1 MASVTAIVLTKDE
14 EQNIL
19 PCLRALNWV
28 DEIVVYD
35 SGSSDETVEQARKE
49 GASVLNDTEW
59 SGFGRQRQKAQQH
72 ATSDWVLM
80 VDADE
85 RVTLELKESIK
96 AVLTEDDRN
105 KAFALPRLSWCFGRF
120 IRHSGWYPDYVLRLY
135 PRESCQYNDHLV
147 HESLVVGEKMMVTR
161 LRGDLIHY
169 TYKDLNHY
177 LVKSAGYA
185 AQWAEQRFAAGR
197 RVTLWQGALHGFTC
211 FLRMYLFRAGFLDGK
226 QGLLLALLSAH
237 STFVKYA
244 SLWLKYQPTPP
255 PSSHDK

>member
-1 MASVTAIVLTKDE
+1 MTSVTAIVLAKDE

-19 PCLRALNWV
+19 PCLRALSWAN
-28 DEIVVYD
+28 EIIVYD
-35 SGSSDETVEQARKE
+35 SGSSDETIERARKE
-49 GASVLNDTEW
+49 GASVVSDTEW
-59 SGFGRQRQKAQQH
+59 SGFGCQRQKAQQH

-80 VDADE
+80 IDADE
-85 RVTLELKESIK
+85 RVTPELAESIK
-96 AVLTEDDRN
+96 SVLTEDDRN

-135 PRESCQYNDHLV
+135 PRERCQYNDNLV

-185 AQWAEQRFAAGR
+185 AQWAEQHFADGKRA
-197 RVTLWQGALHGFTC
+197 TLWQGTLHGFTC
-211 FLRMYLFRAGFLDGK
+211 FLRMYLFRAGFLDGR
-226 QGLLLALLSAH
+226 QGLLLAILSAH

-244 SLWLKYQPTPP
+244 ALWLKYQPTSSP
-255 PSSHDK
+255 PS